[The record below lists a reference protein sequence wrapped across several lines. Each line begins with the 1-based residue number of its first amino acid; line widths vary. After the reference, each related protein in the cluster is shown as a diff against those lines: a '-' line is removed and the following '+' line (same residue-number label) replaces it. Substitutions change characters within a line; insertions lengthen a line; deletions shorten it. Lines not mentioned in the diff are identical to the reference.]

1 MPSFNSLKYWNT
13 RVGYRESWRL
23 KYVTYEE
30 MMKEHCFQPE
40 ETLKG
45 KSSWFLCLSSSKDGS
60 SSSQW
65 MQNGMTKEVAGA

>member
-1 MPSFNSLKYWNT
+1 M
-13 RVGYRESWRL
+13 
-23 KYVTYEE
+23 TYEE

-45 KSSWFLCLSSSKDGS
+45 KSSCILCLSSSKDGS